1 VSVPEAI
8 AIVAAGV
15 AAGTIN
21 AVVGSG
27 TLFTFPVLIAF
38 GVPPVTANV
47 SNNIGLVPGSVTG
60 AAGYRRELE
69 GQRRRVMRFA
79 PMSALGSAAG
89 AALLLILPSAAFK
102 AIVPFFIALALIL
115 IVIQPRLGPRLARMR
130 VEGHTAEHP
139 GWAGPAILIAG
150 IYGGYFGA
158 AQGIMLIAILSL
170 ALDDELQRTNAL
182 KNVLSLVVNATAGVI
197 FVFSA
202 PVDWSIVGLIAA
214 GSIVGGVL
222 GSRYGRRLSP
232 AALRVVIVLVGVS
245 AIVRLVA

>member
-1 VSVPEAI
+1 
-8 AIVAAGV
+8 
-15 AAGTIN
+15 
-21 AVVGSG
+21 
-27 TLFTFPVLIAF
+27 
-38 GVPPVTANV
+38 
-47 SNNIGLVPGSVTG
+47 
-60 AAGYRRELE
+60 
-69 GQRRRVMRFA
+69 
-79 PMSALGSAAG
+79 
-89 AALLLILPSAAFK
+89 
-102 AIVPFFIALALIL
+102 
-115 IVIQPRLGPRLARMR
+115 MR